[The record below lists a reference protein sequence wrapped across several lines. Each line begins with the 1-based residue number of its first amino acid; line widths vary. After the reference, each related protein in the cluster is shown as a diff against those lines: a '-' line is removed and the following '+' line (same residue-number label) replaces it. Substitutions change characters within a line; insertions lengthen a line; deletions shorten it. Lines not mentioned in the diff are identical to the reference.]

1 MKSSLFALAFAAITP
16 LFAAADSLYKGNEA
30 VCGSLGVMNVAPSDI
45 PVGVKASEVRL
56 CADHPNGGRDRQLDP
71 KKGASLA
78 PFENK
83 KPVQHSPKSLF
94 ERTCE
99 LTAPYGC
106 SDRFCWKVCGKGGQ
120 WCWTANAKGTGPWR
134 GCHSWHDCGMDDEHY
149 GCGNNCRTRPQD
161 CGCSC

>member
-1 MKSSLFALAFAAITP
+1 MKSSLFALAVAAITP

-56 CADHPNGGRDRQLDP
+56 CADHPNGGHDRQLDP

-106 SDRFCWKVCGKGGQ
+106 SDRFCWKGPGGDVTVGTTAG
-120 WCWTANAKGTGPWR
+120 WTMSTTAAETIAGHVPKIAAVPARGT
-134 GCHSWHDCGMDDEHY
+134 
-149 GCGNNCRTRPQD
+149 TRYARY
-161 CGCSC
+161 SMR